1 MDKGKAISAK
11 SNQTPNTAYLEV
23 SRQTSGAKVWCREE
37 KSPDRQLR
45 SPSCG

>member
-1 MDKGKAISAK
+1 MNEGKAISAK
-11 SNQTPNTAYLEV
+11 FHQTPNTAYLEV
-23 SRQTSGAKVWCREE
+23 SRQTVGAKVYRREE